1 MKLHTTPAL
10 RPSLPAMCRKRPFC
24 QGQALRAAY
33 AGLDMHGRA
42 SGPKCLRVTDVDA
55 SGGGSVNG
63 YIISKCQKAKKT
75 ERQNTFSHCN
85 ARCPQIQFAS
95 APCTFQFQ
103 SEYLPRSRNHA
114 AYSIAASYT
123 RAAKILFLFTIP
135 PLRGILPG
143 HSPADCSEPAGC
155 GQSANPM
162 PIPCEHDA
170 CSMRFAYRQNTWRV
184 PVSNLPDADF
194 SHTGFRK
201 YTVPF
206 VRRYFRRPAY
216 VSSIRC
222 AYSLTAGEGL
232 CPFEPQKAQRRE
244 RQ

>member
-24 QGQALRAAY
+24 QGQALRAAC
-33 AGLDMHGRA
+33 AGLDIHGRA
-42 SGPKCLRVTDVDA
+42 SGLKCLRVTDVDA

-63 YIISKCQKAKKT
+63 YIHSKCQKA
-75 ERQNTFSHCN
+75 ERQNTSRHGN
-85 ARCPQIQFAS
+85 ARCPIMPFANS
-95 APCTFQFQ
+95 PHTFQLQ
-103 SEYLPRSRNHA
+103 SKYLPDSRRHA

-123 RAAKILFLFTIP
+123 RAAEVSFYFAIP
-135 PLRGILPG
+135 PLRGIQPG
-143 HSPADCSEPAGC
+143 HSPVVCPRPSGC
-155 GQSANPM
+155 GHSANAM

-170 CSMRFAYRQNTWRV
+170 CAMRFAYRQNAMRI
-184 PVSNLPDADF
+184 PVSNLPDADV
-194 SHTGFRK
+194 SHTHFRK
-201 YTVPF
+201 YAVPF
-206 VRRYFRRPAY
+206 IRRYFRRPAY

-232 CPFEPQKAQRRE
+232 CPFEPQKTQRRG